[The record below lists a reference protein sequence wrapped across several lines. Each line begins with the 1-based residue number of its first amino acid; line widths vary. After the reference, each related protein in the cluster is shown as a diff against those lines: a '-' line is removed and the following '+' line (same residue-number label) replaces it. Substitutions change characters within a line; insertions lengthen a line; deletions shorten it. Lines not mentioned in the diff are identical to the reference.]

1 MTNVEKLDIMKDE
14 FQALIKEKAGTDT
27 IIEFNK
33 PITVQIFEDDDM
45 EDFWTT
51 VDRTYIGLKN
61 GHTLYTVDE
70 EEEISTD
77 ALFNILDMAALLDVI
92 ETGAFKLIETA
103 Q

>member
-1 MTNVEKLDIMKDE
+1 MTNVERLDLMKDE
-14 FQALIKEKAGTDT
+14 FQVLIKEKAGTDT

-33 PITVQIFEDDDM
+33 PLTVQIFEDDDM

-61 GHTLYTVDE
+61 GDTLYTVDE
-70 EEEISTD
+70 EEMTTNG
-77 ALFNILDMAALLDVI
+77 LFNILDMAALLDVI
-92 ETGAFKLIETA
+92 ETGSFKLIETA